1 MGLWTLPLV
10 ERVITCGL
18 RAAATCPAVS
28 LSCTSPLGLQQYYG
42 CLRQPA
48 ACSPMLTALPLS
60 APRSHKPLCLVGG
73 ATSLGLSLSHSHW
86 TLPWMGKQS
95 HRAQGCHHLFPHLSQ
110 GTCQGPWC
118 CSGAM
123 SASAGRS
130 VACVY
135 CTAWG
140 LETAHQ
146 APLSPEGS
154 LSIFRCTA
162 ALVSQAS

>member
-28 LSCTSPLGLQQYYG
+28 LSCTPPLGLQQYYG

-60 APRSHKPLCLVGG
+60 APRSHQPLCLVGG
-73 ATSLGLSLSHSHW
+73 ATSLGLSLSCSHW

-95 HRAQGCHHLFPHLSQ
+95 RRGSGMPSPVSTFGSRHLPRPLVLQ
-110 GTCQGPWC
+110 WC
-118 CSGAM
+118 YERFSREISSVRVLHCLGAGDCSPS
-123 SASAGRS
+123 SA
-130 VACVY
+130 
-135 CTAWG
+135 T
-140 LETAHQ
+140 
-146 APLSPEGS
+146 
-154 LSIFRCTA
+154 F
-162 ALVSQAS
+162 